1 MHQVA
6 VIFWSGTGN
15 TEAMAKAIT
24 EGVNKAGGEAQLF
37 NVADIH
43 VDRAASYDNL
53 ILGCPSMGGEVLEE
67 YEFEPFYTA
76 LEEKINGKKI
86 ALFGSYGWG
95 DGEWMRDWQT
105 RVENHGGN
113 LFEEGL
119 IINDTPDT
127 AGLALCEAFGTRF
140 VNSL

>member
-43 VDRAASYDNL
+43 VDRAASYDYL

-76 LEEKINGKKI
+76 LEEKINGKKSHSSVPM
-86 ALFGSYGWG
+86 A
-95 DGEWMRDWQT
+95 GEMASGCAIGKRASRTMGETFLKKVLLSTTCQI
-105 RVENHGGN
+105 R
-113 LFEEGL
+113 
-119 IINDTPDT
+119 
-127 AGLALCEAFGTRF
+127 LA
-140 VNSL
+140 